1 MVIIFSLFSINYHD
15 PLDIFKKINFLW
27 YKRLI
32 LEQTHFTII
41 LTKVNIWRFL
51 VLNKKIFKNLTVG
64 ILSLGIIGSS
74 FVIGGTKEAEA
85 ASTNYIRGY
94 SCNGKTVATGDK
106 NKTEAEAY
114 NWIISNYNK
123 GYVQAGQ
130 SGGTTLGVVLND
142 TKIDFSSSS
151 YNAVSVGSTG
161 SYVKAVQATLKCI
174 GYPVAVDGIFGK
186 ETQSA
191 IKAFQTKKGLTSDGV
206 VGRQTYHYLSFSQ

>member
-1 MVIIFSLFSINYHD
+1 MRKNKLEV
-15 PLDIFKKINFLW
+15 
-27 YKRLI
+27 LI
-32 LEQTHFTII
+32 LI
-41 LTKVNIWRFL
+41 
-51 VLNKKIFKNLTVG
+51 KKIFRSLTVG
-64 ILSLGIIGSS
+64 ILSIGILGTS
-74 FVIGGTKEAEA
+74 FVFGGAIEVEA

-94 SCNGKTVATGDK
+94 SCNGKTAATGDK
-106 NKTEAEAY
+106 NKSEAEAY
-114 NWIISNYNK
+114 NWIIKYYNK

-174 GYPVAVDGIFGK
+174 GYNVAVDGIFGK

-191 IKAFQTKKGLTSDGV
+191 IKAFQTNKGLTSDGV
-206 VGRQTYHYLSFSQ
+206 VGRQTYHYLSFSK